1 MKKISL
7 NKIFRILMII
17 LSILVLF
24 IISNLALMYYV
35 LVIQDAPPPPTE
47 SNIKEMKELLVFWI
61 VLVVENS
68 FLILFTKNKE
78 FVE

>member
-24 IISNLALMYYV
+24 IVSNLALMYYV